1 MNIGIDI
8 DDTLTDTTKLAN
20 AILHNNPK
28 YVDVLDY
35 HDLNKEEFIQFGKKH
50 LDEIQKY
57 LILKDGVLEVL
68 NNLKKQGYNIVIITA
83 RGAKNMEFLIPI
95 TEKFLKINRVPYDK
109 IIFSQEKK
117 GEACLKNN
125 INIFIDDKEHVL
137 DEIKKY
143 NKNIKTIRFLNG
155 MKKSKHLTI
164 RSWFEL
170 DSILANFGVENK

>member
-8 DDTLTDTTKLAN
+8 DDTLADTTKLAN

-83 RGAKNMEFLIPI
+83 
-95 TEKFLKINRVPYDK
+95 
-109 IIFSQEKK
+109 
-117 GEACLKNN
+117 
-125 INIFIDDKEHVL
+125 
-137 DEIKKY
+137 
-143 NKNIKTIRFLNG
+143 
-155 MKKSKHLTI
+155 
-164 RSWFEL
+164 
-170 DSILANFGVENK
+170 